1 MSNLQKIFQDKYNR
15 TNFIAVIKST
25 FANQENKIEIIND
38 KKKEIQLNETDKKI
52 AKQIIQ
58 YNQLKTKE
66 GKTIDLY
73 EVHLQDHIQIERN
86 RVAVASLI
94 KSHFI
99 ESSVALVTFYNDNKK
114 LWRFSFIAH
123 GNIAENTT
131 EVVGFKTQTTNPKR
145 YTYLFGDTNQTY
157 RTAIS
162 RFEELKQL
170 STITITDLKEAFGVE
185 ALNKDFFDDIKSWY
199 DRALKKINFPNDLGE
214 QDANKK
220 GLIRLL
226 TRLVF
231 CWFLKEK
238 GLIPKEVFSKNDIQN
253 FLDIEPNTST
263 YYKAVLQ
270 NLFFATLNKPM
281 VKDGKTT
288 REFRK
293 AKQHYNIT
301 HLYRYEKLFKENKAQ
316 QFIDKY
322 FKDIPFLNGGLFECL
337 DKESESEKTAQGNA
351 KVIRVDGFS
360 DRDDNTLTFPNLL
373 FWDNSK
379 DDKSD
384 GEGLLQIFD
393 RYQFTLDESSPEDE
407 LVALDPEMLG
417 KIFENLLATTQGD
430 AQEQDRKNTGSFYTP
445 RSVVHFMVRQSLEHY
460 FQGKGIKNIY
470 DFDQNPQPNQEQSQ
484 QQSQEQKQHIIK
496 AINDIKIFDPA
507 CGSGAFPMGALNE
520 LVYILEQI
528 DPNNELWKE
537 RQICIVEKLEDHTQ
551 REEAIKNIEEAFEHN
566 ELGYG
571 RKLYLIQNCIYGVD
585 IQNIAVQISKL
596 RFFISLLID
605 QKIDDKK
612 PNKNIRPLPNLETK
626 FVVGDALARLD
637 LKNWNLF
644 SRKEEEILKE
654 VTKKY
659 ISESSKSITVKDILL
674 ALKEVRGKYFFA
686 KTSKT
691 KNKYKQEDKDLRIE
705 LGTFGD
711 DNTAQKIAGWDLYN
725 QNAETDWFD
734 PEFMFGV
741 SDGFD
746 LIIGNPPYIQLQKNG
761 GKLGN
766 KYAPFGY
773 ESFAKTGDIYALFYE
788 RGNHLLKSNGHLCFI
803 TSNKWMRAGYG
814 KRLRNY
820 FIEQT
825 TPKVLI
831 DLGAGV
837 FESATVDSNILL
849 FKNAKPKGDEMID
862 VLSVQTE
869 NNKQKDLDKVFA
881 TPKSKMPIPPKDE
894 PWSILSPEEFAI
906 KARIEEIGKP
916 LKYWDISINYGIK
929 TGYNDAF
936 IIDEAK
942 RQELLNNCQS
952 EEERQK
958 TAGLIKPILRGR
970 DIKKYEA
977 KWAGLYLIFIPWHFP
992 LHKDETITGNSK
1004 KAEQELKKQYP
1015 AIYNHLL
1022 AHKEK
1027 LSKRNKAE
1035 TGIRYEWYALQRCAN
1050 TYYQEF
1056 EKEKIVYPE
1065 TTQGANFYFD
1075 NKDFY
1080 FLEKTC
1086 FMMVGENLKYLTA
1099 LLSSKPLEYS
1109 YKKFYSGCDLSNT
1122 GYQYNKHSLENL
1134 PIPQLSSEEQKPFE
1148 ILVDYILF
1156 CKTQKG
1162 LDTEAWYFEKIID
1175 SLVYEIYFAE
1185 EIKAV
1190 ANLYIT
1196 DTVREVL
1203 QDVSTQDITKKM
1215 AKALNDSFRKHD
1227 VFGRNSLV
1235 LGTVKPVK
1243 VIRSKA

>member
-1 MSNLQKIFQDKYNR
+1 MMSNLQKIFQDKYNR

-25 FANQENKIEIIND
+25 FANQENKIEIISD
-38 KKKEIQLNETDKKI
+38 ESEEIPLNETDQKI

-238 GLIPKEVFSKNDIQN
+238 GLIPKEVFNKNDIQN

-470 DFDQNPQPNQEQSQ
+470 DFDQNSQPNQQQSQ
-484 QQSQEQKQHIIK
+484 EQSQEQKQHIIK

-520 LVYILEQI
+520 LVYILEHI
-528 DPNNELWKE
+528 DPQNELWKE

-605 QKIDDKK
+605 QKIDDQKL
-612 PNKNIRPLPNLETK
+612 NKNIRPLPNFETK
-626 FVVGDALARLD
+626 FVVGDALNPINQANDHLFKSELQKILD
-637 LKNWNLF
+637 N
-644 SRKEEEILKE
+644 LKE
-654 VTKKY
+654 GR
-659 ISESSKSITVKDILL
+659 E
-674 ALKEVRGKYFFA
+674 KYFFA
-686 KTSKT
+686 KTNAT
-691 KNKYKQEDKDLRIE
+691 KNKYKQEDKNLRNALAQKLIE
-705 LGTFGD
+705 LHWQD
-711 DNTAQKIAGWDLYN
+711 DTAQKIAGWDLYN

-741 SDGFD
+741 QGGFD

-766 KYAPFGY
+766 KYAPFDY
-773 ESFAKTGDIYALFYE
+773 DSFAKTGDIYALFYE
-788 RGNHLLKSNGHLCFI
+788 RGNQLLKPNGHLCYI

-814 KRLRNY
+814 KKLRNY

-849 FKNAKPKGDEMID
+849 FAKPQEGKKANDQIE

-869 NNKQKDLDKVFA
+869 DNKQKDLDKVFA
-881 TPKSKMPIPPKDE
+881 TQKAQMPIPPKDE
-894 PWSILSPEEFAI
+894 AWSILSPEEFAI
-906 KARIEEIGKP
+906 KDRIEEIGKP
-916 LKYWDISINYGIK
+916 LKDWDISIYRGVL

-1004 KAEQELKKQYP
+1004 KTEQEFKKQYP

-1056 EKEKIVYPE
+1056 KKEKIVYPNMASE
-1065 TTQGANFYFD
+1065 FSAFYDKNSFFTNQKCFIITGTKLKFLTVFLNSELNNFYFRQIGA
-1075 NKDFY
+1075 KLGGQG
-1080 FLEKTC
+1080 LE
-1086 FMMVGENLKYLTA
+1086 M
-1099 LLSSKPLEYS
+1099 SKIFVE
-1109 YKKFYSGCDLSNT
+1109 
-1122 GYQYNKHSLENL
+1122 QI

-1148 ILVDYILF
+1148 ILADYILF

-1196 DTVREVL
+1196 DTVRKVL
-1203 QDVSTQDITKKM
+1203 KDVSTEDITKKT